1 MKYHHKLTTL
11 KLNEMDPKLVE
22 RIKSEITFY
31 AVSLAQHGYSRAYTC
46 ALISNNSEYSKDLV
60 ADILRTSKEYQQQ
73 KRKNQH
79 DPTKSI

>member
-1 MKYHHKLTTL
+1 
-11 KLNEMDPKLVE
+11 MDPKLVE
-22 RIKSEITFY
+22 KIKAEITFY

-60 ADILRTSKEYQQQ
+60 SDILRTSKDYEQQ